1 MTNKDEIIKRAQ
13 AASDHAESH
22 RWDYELRREHNAMH
36 PPKVERA
43 VPSIVHK
50 TQEDALV
57 HEEPTNDLE
66 AVVSL
71 IGDEVGLMWR
81 ELEERIKRIEE
92 HVGLGN
98 VVLKANNYE

>member
-1 MTNKDEIIKRAQ
+1 MDSEKIIERAHAKLAKDA
-13 AASDHAESH
+13 DL
-22 RWDYELRREHNAMH
+22 RWEHEQRREHNAMF

-50 TQEDALV
+50 TQGDALV

-98 VVLKANNYE
+98 VVLKANKYE